1 MNLLVL
7 LEMACASF
15 GERVAVCCETAS
27 GRREALTYAELLESV
42 GRAAGRL
49 RASGAQHAALLDVT
63 SPALPIALFASASAS
78 LPFVPLSYRLTDPE
92 LEVLLA
98 RIAPAFLVTDAERS
112 ARLAARAD
120 VTPIAREDFLAAA
133 RSVSAS
139 SPPGQSASLEHPP
152 QAPEGRAQRGAA
164 ERSTSGF
171 AAAQQPTDPEAIAV
185 LLFTS
190 GT

>member
-15 GERVAVCCETAS
+15 GERVAECCESAS
-27 GRREALTYAELLESV
+27 GRREELTYAELLESV
-42 GRAAGRL
+42 GRAAGAL

-78 LPFVPLSYRLTDPE
+78 LPFVPLSYRLTDPA

-98 RIAPAFLVTDAERS
+98 PIAPASLVPDAERR

-120 VTPIAREDFLAAA
+120 VTPIARDDFLAAA
-133 RSVSAS
+133 RSEPAPP
-139 SPPGQSASLEHPP
+139 PPGQAAGLEHPTSD
-152 QAPEGRAQRGAA
+152 RGAIA
-164 ERSTSGF
+164 RSEPKAS
-171 AAAQQPTDPEAIAV
+171 EV
-185 LLFTS
+185 
-190 GT
+190 